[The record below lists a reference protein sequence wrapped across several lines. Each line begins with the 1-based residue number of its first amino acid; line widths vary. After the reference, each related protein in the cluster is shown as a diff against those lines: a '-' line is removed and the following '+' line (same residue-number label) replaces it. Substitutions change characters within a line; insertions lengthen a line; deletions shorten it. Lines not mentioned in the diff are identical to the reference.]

1 MEEAVVVP
9 ATEQR
14 LRVFLAEDHTV
25 VREGTREMLERDPS
39 LDIVGEAEDGA
50 QTVSLVA
57 ELRPDV
63 VLLDLGLPSLNGI
76 EVARQLQALAQPP
89 RILIL
94 SAYDDVDYVVAAT
107 EAGAAGYLL
116 KTAHASAVIA
126 AIHAAARGEVILDGR
141 LAKELAIRASEGVGS
156 RVPLTVHERDVLCLA
171 ADGLHNREIAERL
184 GVSIR
189 TVESHLTNVFNK
201 LGAGNRTEA
210 IVRATERGWLTLHNR
225 SLPPPIQANG
235 DQE

>member
-1 MEEAVVVP
+1 VVS
-9 ATEQR
+9 ATAQR
-14 LRVFLAEDHTV
+14 LRVFLAEDHAV

-39 LDIVGEAEDGA
+39 LDVVGEADDGPM
-50 QTVSLVA
+50 TVSLVT

-63 VLLDLGLPSLNGI
+63 VLLDLGLPGLNGI
-76 EVARQLQALAQPP
+76 EVARQLQTLAPPP
-89 RILIL
+89 RVLIL

-141 LAKELAIRASEGVGS
+141 LAKELVARAGEGAAN
-156 RVPLTVHERDVLCLA
+156 RPPLTDHERDVLSLA

-189 TVESHLTNVFNK
+189 TVESHLTNAFNK

-210 IVRATERGWLTLHNR
+210 IVRATERGWLTLHNH
-225 SLPPPIQANG
+225 SLPPPIQPNEERG
-235 DQE
+235 

>member
-1 MEEAVVVP
+1 MVP
-9 ATEQR
+9 ATAQR

-39 LDIVGEAEDGA
+39 LDVVGEAEDGPR
-50 QTVSLVA
+50 TVSLVA

-63 VLLDLGLPSLNGI
+63 VLLDLGLPGLNGI
-76 EVARQLQALAQPP
+76 EVARQLRALDPP
-89 RILIL
+89 PCILIL

-141 LAKELAIRASEGVGS
+141 LAKELVARAGEGGAN
-156 RVPLTVHERDVLCLA
+156 RLPLTDHERDILCLA
-171 ADGLHNREIAERL
+171 AEGLHNREIAERL

-189 TVESHLTNVFNK
+189 TVESHLTNIFNK

-210 IVRATERGWLTLHNR
+210 IVRATERGWLTLRNH
-225 SLPPPIQANG
+225 SLPPIEPSEDRG
-235 DQE
+235 